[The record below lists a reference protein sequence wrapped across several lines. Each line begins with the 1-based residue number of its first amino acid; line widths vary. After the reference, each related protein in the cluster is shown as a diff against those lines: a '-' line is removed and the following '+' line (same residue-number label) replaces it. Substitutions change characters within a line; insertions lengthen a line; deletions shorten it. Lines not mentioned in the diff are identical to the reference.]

1 MRRPL
6 LVLLLATAALFG
18 AAASAF
24 ASPFMISVVQDDN
37 NLIYSN
43 ASARAVTLNKA
54 KNLGADAVRV
64 TILWN
69 AVAGRKRPHNGA
81 NPASYRAANWD
92 KYDDLMRAAQLR
104 NLSVYFVITYP
115 GPRWSQA
122 KANRPVNQRT

>member
-1 MRRPL
+1 MGSPWAPARCATTSTCASADQAAPPPNLAASLRVPYRMRYPL
-6 LVLLLATAALFG
+6 LAILISAAALLSAATA
-18 AAASAF
+18 AF

-43 ASARAVTLNKA
+43 ASSRAVTLNKA

-92 KYDDLMRAAQLR
+92 KY
-104 NLSVYFVITYP
+104 
-115 GPRWSQA
+115 
-122 KANRPVNQRT
+122 